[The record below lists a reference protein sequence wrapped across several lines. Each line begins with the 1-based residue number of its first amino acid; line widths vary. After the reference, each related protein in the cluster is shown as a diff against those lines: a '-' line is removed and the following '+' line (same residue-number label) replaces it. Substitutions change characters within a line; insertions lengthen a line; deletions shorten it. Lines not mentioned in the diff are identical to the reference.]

1 MTDNKQSSS
10 EVTFTKAEI
19 LSMLDLAFLG
29 KPNSYY
35 PTVKSEDVK
44 YNFCLDLEHGYC
56 ETVGSRIHLYA
67 DESRWAI
74 VFEKSGYQNR
84 GTYAEIELTY
94 VGNCINY
101 NVERYPER
109 NYISNTNN
117 IIIINPDEF
126 ERIENKTG
134 TELETFELID
144 NQVKEITIRNT
155 QVPFESDHKKY
166 TQLGIE
172 IKDYENPRNLIGFA
186 DFLRYINETSPELI
200 SASENEILEHIP
212 SDLKK
217 VMIIEDFHFIS
228 AYETKSPPSIQE
240 TYQMIAD
247 VLVTKDTSAWKPTKE
262 PNNHWSNW
270 ESGQL

>member
-1 MTDNKQSSS
+1 MTEDKQSSS

-35 PTVKSEDVK
+35 PTVKSKDVK
-44 YNFCLDLEHGYC
+44 YNFFLDLEHGYC
-56 ETVGSRIHLYA
+56 ETVGSRIHLYS

-84 GTYAEIELTY
+84 GTSAEIELTY

-117 IIIINPDEF
+117 IIIITPDEF

-155 QVPFESDHKKY
+155 QIPFESDHKKY

-186 DFLRYINETSPELI
+186 DFLRYINEVSPELI

-212 SDLKK
+212 SDLQK

-247 VLVTKDTSAWKPTKE
+247 VLVTKDISAWKPTKE